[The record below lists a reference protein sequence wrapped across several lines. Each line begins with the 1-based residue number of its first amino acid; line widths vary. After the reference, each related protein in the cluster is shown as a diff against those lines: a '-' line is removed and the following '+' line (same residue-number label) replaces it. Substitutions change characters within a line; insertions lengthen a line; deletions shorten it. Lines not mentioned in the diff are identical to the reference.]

1 MAVTRRELAG
11 ILAAA
16 AAGAPQQADEE
27 TRSARESMEQNARQL
42 DRIPMPMAV
51 EPAFSFKP

>member
-1 MAVTRRELAG
+1 
-11 ILAAA
+11 
-16 AAGAPQQADEE
+16 
-27 TRSARESMEQNARQL
+27 MEQNARQL